1 MTVGVGSAVKVGVGA
16 GVAAAALHAI
26 ESASTTMARPI
37 ALRRGNLG
45 LGFFGNERSWNLIKS
60 FGEGNII

>member
-1 MTVGVGSAVKVGVGA
+1 MTVGVGWEGDVGVGA

-37 ALRRGNLG
+37 TLWRQTLG
-45 LGFFGNERSWNLIKS
+45 LGFFCNERNWNLIKS
-60 FGEGNII
+60 IGKGNII